1 MAKQNYPKGRN
12 RYDQGGGRNRY
23 DQDEWRKLVERNY
36 SSIQPSAAESVA
48 KFWPMAIIPAC
59 LVTFGLWYEFIMV
72 RETISWRIAVFA
84 GIATAFVLN
93 SLFTIWFY
101 KTDKRLAELQHWR
114 IPEASLH
121 FWEFFCGWPGAL
133 YAQRKYRH
141 KWKKTSFM
149 VVFWVCV
156 ILNVTVVLG
165 VAFPEYSLPLLRYLD
180 EVQERVFGYKG

>member
-12 RYDQGGGRNRY
+12 RYDRGERRNP
-23 DQDEWRKLVERNY
+23 VERNY
-36 SSIQPSAAESVA
+36 SSSPHSTAEKVANYWPLAILPGFFVTLVLWHFPS
-48 KFWPMAIIPAC
+48 
-59 LVTFGLWYEFIMV
+59 LVMLDAVSERV
-72 RETISWRIAVFA
+72 AVFA

-101 KTDKRLAELQHWR
+101 KTDKGLAELQHWR
-114 IPEASLH
+114 IPESSLH

-149 VVFWVCV
+149 VVFWLCV

-165 VAFPEYSLPLLRYLD
+165 VAFPEYSLPVLRYVN
-180 EVQERVFGYKG
+180 EAQERLFGKG